1 MENLRHTTMKRILF
15 LAVAVFALFS
25 CSKEDS
31 APEGA
36 LNPEEA
42 SNNPVFYAGFEN
54 SSNGGTKVYADENM
68 RLKWNA
74 ADHVSIFVYGGKGN
88 TLNSEYAFAGED
100 GDAGGMFTPVPS
112 TVFGTGSE
120 LDHIYAVYPYS
131 IQNKIDHDG
140 VMTLYLPS
148 EQTYKEGSFGIG
160 ANTMVAVTDDT
171 FLPFKNVCGYLK
183 LSLWGDNIKIRSIKL
198 EGNNGEKLAGK
209 ATVVPGTE
217 PAVTMDGSATESITL
232 YGERD
237 VTGAPIPVPIGSSS
251 AEATDF
257 YLVVPPT
264 AFSGGFTITVTDE
277 YGGVFV
283 KTTTKSN
290 PITRN
295 NVKPMPA
302 MEVTPDYTG
311 INVEFSDPAFKAYCV
326 ANYDSNSDEEISLD
340 EAKAAVSMNL
350 RNAADEITSL
360 GGLEY
365 FTNLV
370 SLDITSH
377 NITNVP
383 LNTLVKLKFFKCY
396 FNHSVQQLDF
406 SGNTALRQIDI
417 VACENLTTL
426 VSDNPALVFLR
437 CMGYEDY
444 TGRLSTLSLLNNPAL
459 ESLDVRQNKLT
470 SIDLSHCPVLS
481 SFMCFE
487 NQLESLDLSSN
498 PELDQVGASDNQL
511 TSITIS
517 GTANP
522 KLRFLDLANNS
533 FTGTLTIN
541 NMPSLV
547 TLIVDG
553 CSDLRIL
560 SAKKNVLQYLGVNDC
575 PELIEIDCGFN
586 QLDSLGLAGAT
597 SLQYLFC
604 DDNKLTSL
612 DVSQNMALVGLN
624 CYFNELKT
632 LDVSSNSN
640 LNNIGAWD
648 NKLVSIH
655 FSGDNLRL
663 ESVNIDNNLIASS
676 DSLWGLSSLSAL
688 KHLYIA
694 NNGLTSLDLSANTKL
709 TYLTCYDNQ
718 LSSLDLSH
726 NASLNGLVCYNN
738 ALTSLDLSANHQ
750 LDQLDCY
757 NNNLTSLDVSNL
769 TSLYIFD
776 CFGNNITTLDVS
788 NNGRLRYLAA
798 WPQQNTL
805 TTVKVKAGAT
815 TEYKLGEGE
824 IWPTIDPAVYGT
836 TIVEVP

>member
-1 MENLRHTTMKRILF
+1 MENLKHTTMKRILF
-15 LAVAVFALFS
+15 LAVAVFALFA

-31 APEGA
+31 APQGA

-74 ADHVSIFVYGGKGN
+74 ADHVSIFVYNGKGN
-88 TLNSEYAFAGED
+88 TLNSEYEFAGED

-311 INVEFSDPAFKAYCV
+311 INVEFSDAAFKAYCV
-326 ANYDSNSDEEISLD
+326 ENFDSDEDGDISIA
-340 EAKAAVSMNL
+340 EAEVPTAMDVSNL
-350 RNAADEITSL
+350 GIRSMK
-360 GGLEY
+360 GLEC
-365 FTNLV
+365 FV
-370 SLDITSH
+370 
-377 NITNVP
+377 
-383 LNTLVKLKFFKCY
+383 
-396 FNHSVQQLDF
+396 
-406 SGNTALRQIDI
+406 
-417 VACENLTTL
+417 NLTYLDCNVNQIT
-426 VSDNPALVFLR
+426 
-437 CMGYEDY
+437 E
-444 TGRLSTLSLLNNPAL
+444 
-459 ESLDVRQNKLT
+459 LDVSNLT
-470 SIDLSHCPVLS
+470 HLETLLCNG
-481 SFMCFE
+481 
-487 NQLESLDLSSN
+487 NQLTSLDLSSN
-498 PELDQVGASDNQL
+498 TALEQVYC
-511 TSITIS
+511 
-517 GTANP
+517 
-522 KLRFLDLANNS
+522 
-533 FTGTLTIN
+533 TGN
-541 NMPSLV
+541 
-547 TLIVDG
+547 
-553 CSDLRIL
+553 R
-560 SAKKNVLQYLGVNDC
+560 
-575 PELIEIDCGFN
+575 
-586 QLDSLGLAGAT
+586 
-597 SLQYLFC
+597 
-604 DDNKLTSL
+604 
-612 DVSQNMALVGLN
+612 
-624 CYFNELKT
+624 
-632 LDVSSNSN
+632 
-640 LNNIGAWD
+640 
-648 NKLVSIH
+648 
-655 FSGDNLRL
+655 
-663 ESVNIDNNLIASS
+663 
-676 DSLWGLSSLSAL
+676 LSSLNLGS
-688 KHLYIA
+688 
-694 NNGLTSLDLSANTKL
+694 NSSLTILNVTS
-709 TYLTCYDNQ
+709 NQ
-718 LSSLDLSH
+718 LSSLDLSGTP
-726 NASLNGLVCYNN
+726 NLNTVIFSDNHIRNIDLTACPDLTLLRCSDNLLSSIDLSNN
-738 ALTSLDLSANHQ
+738 TALTELDVSNNRLTSLDLTANTALVKVNCVSNLLEVLYIRNHSALQELRCGSNARMTSLVCRDNRNLTLLNVRGNTSLQ
-750 LDQLDCY
+750 SIDVTSNKLQVIGEIKTCTSLETLLCGSNMLTDLDVSDMTSLKVLHAAYNGMTSINVSGCTALEDLDCRRNSLTTLDVTTNTY
-757 NNNLTSLDVSNL
+757 LSVLSCEFNSLTSLDVSNNL
-769 TSLYIFD
+769 KLVELKAQ
-776 CFGNNITTLDVS
+776 NNQLASISFTTLLGAKVNLQTLWVQNNQLTTLDLSKLLKLETLYCHDNSLSALSVV
-788 NNGRLRYLAA
+788 NNTNLTKLAA
-798 WPQQNTL
+798 WSTGATGSIARLSKASGQNITYLASDHSTVINPTGEPWNTL
-805 TTVKVKAGAT
+805 IAN
-815 TEYKLGEGE
+815 L
-824 IWPTIDPAVYGT
+824 
-836 TIVEVP
+836 

>member
-1 MENLRHTTMKRILF
+1 MENLKHTTMKRILF
-15 LAVAVFALFS
+15 LAVAVFALLG

-74 ADHVSIFVYGGKGN
+74 ADHVSIFVYQGKGN

-112 TVFGTGSE
+112 SVFGTGAE

-131 IQNKIDHDG
+131 IQNTIDHDG

-326 ANYDSNSDEEISLD
+326 ANYDSNSDGEISLD

-383 LNTLVKLKFFKCY
+383 LNTLVKLKGFTCY

-406 SGNTALRQIDI
+406 SGNTALTQIDI

-444 TGRLSTLSLLNNPAL
+444 PGRLSTLSLLNNPAL
-459 ESLDVRQNKLT
+459 ESLDVRQNELT

-498 PELDQVGASDNQL
+498 PKLDQVGASDNQL

-560 SAKKNVLQYLGVNDC
+560 SAKKNVLQYLGVNAC

-586 QLDSLGLAGAT
+586 QLDSLGLAGAP
-597 SLQYLFC
+597 SLQYLSC

-640 LNNIGAWD
+640 LENIGAWD
-648 NKLVSIH
+648 NKLVSIKV
-655 FSGDNLRL
+655 SPDNSNLKRL
-663 ESVNIDNNLIASS
+663 NIANNFISS
-676 DSLWGLSSLSAL
+676 PDSLDLPALSGLET
-688 KHLYIA
+688 LYCE
-694 NNGLTSLDLSANTKL
+694 NNGLTSLDVTSNTNL
-709 TYLTCYDNQ
+709 TYLTCYDNH
-718 LSSLDLSH
+718 LSSLDLSQ
-726 NASLNGLVCYNN
+726 NTKLGGLVCYNN

-750 LDQLDCY
+750 LDQLECY

-769 TSLYIFD
+769 TKLYIFS

-788 NNGRLRYLAA
+788 NNGSLRYLAA

-815 TEYKLGEGE
+815 TEYMLGQGKP
-824 IWPTIDPAVYGT
+824 WPTINPADYGT